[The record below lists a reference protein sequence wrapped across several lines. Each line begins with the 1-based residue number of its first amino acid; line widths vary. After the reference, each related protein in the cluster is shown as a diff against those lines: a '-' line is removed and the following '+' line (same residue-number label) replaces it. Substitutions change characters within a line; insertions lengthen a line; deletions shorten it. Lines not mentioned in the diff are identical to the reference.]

1 MKEEVSCDRKR
12 KLVLRGISVPF
23 SAAGGSGPILRPFH
37 TRFPAFPSLRGKPAP
52 LSAVFPF
59 VSSQDC
65 QAQSAGPSKQGRGNE
80 ACTHIEAC
88 WFYLAAVSHRM
99 AGNRSSTEDK
109 AALEP
114 R

>member
-52 LSAVFPF
+52 LCCVPLRQLPGLPGT
-59 VSSQDC
+59 VSG
-65 QAQSAGPSKQGRGNE
+65 AKQTGKGERGLYPHKGLPVLSGCGITQNG
-80 ACTHIEAC
+80 
-88 WFYLAAVSHRM
+88 W
-99 AGNRSSTEDK
+99 
-109 AALEP
+109 EP
-114 R
+114 K